1 MEEMLCFWS
10 QVELL
15 LCKTV
20 VKMHKR
26 EVKVK
31 VKVKFQ
37 VRCKLE
43 LIKSKMLLVS
53 FLQFRTW
60 TSVCEVVEVLCVLKW
75 HSILL
80 LDSNA

>member
-15 LCKTV
+15 LGKTV

-31 VKVKFQ
+31 VKVQ

-43 LIKSKMLLVS
+43 LIKSKMLLAS